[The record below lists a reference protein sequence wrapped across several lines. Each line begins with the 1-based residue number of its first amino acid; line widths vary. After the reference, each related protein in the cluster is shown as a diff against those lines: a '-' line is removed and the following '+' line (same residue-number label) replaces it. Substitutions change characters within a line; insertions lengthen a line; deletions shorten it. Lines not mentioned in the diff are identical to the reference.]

1 MASLKELRTRIAT
14 IRSTRKVTGSMK
26 LVAASK
32 LRGVQDHILHLRDYA
47 GTLRRVLGEVI
58 LRLPSPRSHPFMRPG
73 AARSVLLICVGSD
86 KGLCGTYNLV
96 VIRETLKQLDALQE
110 DGYRVR
116 LMVLGKKP
124 TRYFQQRN
132 MEVEAIDGEI
142 IRKVSYQ
149 SADAFAKQVTDLYL
163 KESFAKVLIV
173 YNRFVNAVIH
183 NISTEQFLPLSVKR
197 LSGKSRQDWK
207 EDRRVILEPVQDE
220 VVDYLTVQYVSYN
233 CYRILLDAAASE
245 HGSRMT
251 AMHKA
256 SDNADDMLKDLNLR
270 YNKAR
275 QSMVTKELLDIV
287 GGERPRTI

>member
-14 IRSTRKVTGSMK
+14 IQSTRKVTGSMK

-58 LRLPSPRSHPFMRPG
+58 LRLSSPRSHPFMRPG

-96 VIRETLKQLDALQE
+96 VIRETLKQMDALQE
-110 DGYRVR
+110 EGYRVR

-132 MEVEAIDGEI
+132 FEVEAMDGEI

>member
-47 GTLRRVLGEVI
+47 GTLRQVLGEVI
-58 LRLPSPRSHPFMRPG
+58 LRLSSPRSHPFMRPG
-73 AARSVLLICVGSD
+73 AAKSVLLICVGSD
-86 KGLCGTYNLV
+86 KGLCGTYNLL
-96 VIRETLKQLDALQE
+96 VIRETLKQMEALQE
-110 DGYRVR
+110 EGYRVR

-124 TRYFQQRN
+124 ARYFQQRN
-132 MEVEAIDGEI
+132 FDVEAIDGEI
-142 IRKVSYQ
+142 IRNVNYQ
-149 SADAFAKQVTDLYL
+149 SADAFAKQVTDFYL
-163 KESFAKVLIV
+163 KESFARVLIV

-183 NISTEQFLPLSVKR
+183 NITTEQFLPLSVKR
-197 LSGKSRQDWK
+197 LSGKSRQDWT
-207 EDRRVILEPVQDE
+207 EDRTVILEPGQDDA
-220 VVDYLTVQYVSYN
+220 VNYLTVQYVSYN

-256 SDNADDMLKDLNLR
+256 SDNADDMLKELNLR

-287 GGERPRTI
+287 GGERPRAI

>member
-47 GTLRRVLGEVI
+47 GKLRRILGEVI
-58 LRLPSPRSHPFMRPG
+58 LRLPTPRSHPFMRPG
-73 AARSVLLICVGSD
+73 EARSVLLICVGSD
-86 KGLCGTYNLV
+86 KGLCGAYNLL
-96 VIRETLKQLDALQE
+96 VIRETLKQLDALQKE
-110 DGYRVR
+110 GYKVR

-124 TRYFQQRN
+124 TRYFRQRN
-132 MEVEAIDGEI
+132 FDVAAIDGEI
-142 IRKVSYQ
+142 IRKVDYQ
-149 SADAFAKQVTDLYL
+149 SADAFAKQVTDHYL

-183 NISTEQFLPLSVKR
+183 NITTEQFLPLSVKR
-197 LSGKSRQDWK
+197 LSGKSRQDWQENRK
-207 EDRRVILEPVQDE
+207 VILEPVQDE

-256 SDNADDMLKDLNLR
+256 SDNADDMLKELNLR

-275 QSMVTKELLDIV
+275 QSMVTKELLDII

>member
-47 GTLRRVLGEVI
+47 GILRQVLGEVI
-58 LRLPSPRSHPFMRPG
+58 LRQSSPRSHPFLRPG

-86 KGLCGTYNLV
+86 KGLCGTYNLG
-96 VIRETLKQLDALQE
+96 VIRETLQQMDALQE

-124 TRYFQQRN
+124 TRYFQQRDFD
-132 MEVEAIDGEI
+132 VEAIDGEI
-142 IRKVSYQ
+142 IRNVNYQ
-149 SADAFAKQVTDLYL
+149 SADAFAKQVTNLYL
-163 KESFAKVLIV
+163 KESFARVLIV

-183 NISTEQFLPLSVKR
+183 NITTEQFLPLSVKR
-197 LSGKSRQDWK
+197 LSGKSRQDWT
-207 EDRRVILEPVQDE
+207 EDRTVILEPGQDE
-220 VVDYLTVQYVSYN
+220 VVNYLTAQYVSYN
-233 CYRILLDAAASE
+233 WYRILLDAAASE

-256 SDNADDMLKDLNLR
+256 SDNADDMLKELNLR

-275 QSMVTKELLDIV
+275 QSMVTKELLDIL
-287 GGERPRTI
+287 GGQGSRTV